1 MGKKIIISESQYK
14 RVFLNEQ
21 SSIDDIIVYFNEDKG
36 NIIEQTARLYRLWA
50 NSTPELSKKYGK
62 ESEFDLDA
70 SRKPANS
77 GTFEK
82 SFSKGKSQFDKDW
95 LIVPKE
101 KDFLLFTKGGRTYYS
116 VGTKKVLPEKLTDQD
131 YFYIVYP
138 GGRDSIDRDEYIVDG
153 EIYASG
159 KGSKIKEEIK
169 NIYSSSNTKKATNVT
184 QKEKESDIEKKLV
197 SFRNTIDDLEDMGLG
212 VRDPLRGWLI
222 PYKKN
227 QTFKNA
233 EDIPSDN
240 YLFARTA
247 INAMEYLDYLKA
259 NKTITGVKGSSTVC
273 VTKLGRSCLGASP
286 YITSNTYTL
295 NLAKALGNK
304 KIGNYPAN
312 YVVYDHG
319 FQFHWGKI
327 VEDLENKF
335 KSDKFAYKSSLF
347 PDGWWNYFTQSY
359 NIGGSF
365 NKVVSSI
372 NSIGSGDIPKIK
384 TLNKYEK
391 GAFIFDPSSWGM
403 DHHDW
408 LDVAAAILFFI
419 PGGQPLSLGIE
430 IINSASYVME
440 GDYTTGGIGLALT
453 LLPFG
458 GPIIRR
464 IGGNGVKKIN
474 NVVEETNKFIK
485 NNPNATEKEIGEFIT
500 EKSNKL
506 NPAEIDALQTLTDQK
521 NIDLIR
527 KDVDDLSKLNKTELK
542 NKLTERSD
550 ALSEYLYGYGT
561 KSKYWERQITA
572 SSFER
577 VIVSSIILMGVFMD
591 DKTDE
596 EASKEL
602 NENGYENITPQDI
615 SKIKVDASEL
625 LNAINN
631 FDYENFEVVEQD
643 TSKQQ
648 LINDLNNLLTIVDT
662 VGSDSEIYEEKV
674 KPYIN
679 DSKVLYDIYNIVTKD
694 EELSDIEYRELSED
708 VDYNWY
714 KLLDCE
720 NDPYSRT
727 NIVIDNEE
735 KTQTKEYQDKVN
747 QLGSPLS
754 LRGDSKYEY
763 KEYNDFWFW
772 KLKGSSGKWNL
783 IKNCLAC
790 SKLQRQLN
798 KELEEFNFQFDF
810 ENELNYE
817 LDKR

>member
-70 SRKPANS
+70 RRKPANS

-101 KDFLLFTKGGRTYYS
+101 KNFLLFTKGGRTKYS
-116 VGTKKVLPEKLTDQD
+116 VLTKKVLPEKLTDQD
-131 YFYIVYP
+131 YFYI
-138 GGRDSIDRDEYIVDG
+138 GDRDGFIRDG
-153 EIYASG
+153 ETYPSG
-159 KGSKIKEEIK
+159 KGSKIKEELK

-184 QKEKESDIEKKLV
+184 QKEKESDVEKKLV
-197 SFRNTIDDLEDMGLG
+197 FFRNTIDGLEDIGLD
-212 VRDPLRGWLI
+212 VSDPIRGRLI
-222 PYKKN
+222 PYKKTD
-227 QTFKNA
+227 TFKNA
-233 EDIPSDN
+233 EDIPSQN

-247 INAMEYLDYLKA
+247 INAMKYLDYLKA
-259 NKTITGVKGSSTVC
+259 DKTITGVKGSSTVC
-273 VTKLGRSCLGASP
+273 VTKLGNSCKGSSP
-286 YITSNTYTL
+286 YITTSTYDSK
-295 NLAKALGNK
+295 LAKILGNK

-319 FQFHWGKI
+319 FYFDWGKI
-327 VEDLENKF
+327 EEDLENKF
-335 KSDKFAYKSSLF
+335 KSDKFSFKSSLF
-347 PDGWWNYFTQSY
+347 PDGWWNYFTLSY
-359 NIGGSF
+359 GVGSKGSF
-365 NKVVSSI
+365 TQVR
-372 NSIGSGDIPKIK
+372 NSIQSISKDDIPKIE
-384 TLNKYEK
+384 TINHYEK
-391 GAFIFDPSSWGM
+391 GAFLFDPSSWGM

-430 IINSASYVME
+430 ILNSASYAME

-474 NVVEETNKFIK
+474 KVVQNTNTFIQ
-485 NNPNATEKEIGEFIT
+485 NTPNATEKEIGEFIT
-500 EKSNKL
+500 NQSKKL
-506 NPAEIDALQTLTDQK
+506 NPAEIDALQTLTDKK
-521 NIDLIR
+521 NIDLV
-527 KDVDDLSKLNKTELK
+527 KSEVDKLSNLNKKELK
-542 NKLTERSD
+542 NELTKRSD
-550 ALSEYLYGYGT
+550 NLSEYLYGYGS

-577 VIVSSIILMGVFMD
+577 VAVSSIILMGVFMG

-625 LNAINN
+625 LNAISN